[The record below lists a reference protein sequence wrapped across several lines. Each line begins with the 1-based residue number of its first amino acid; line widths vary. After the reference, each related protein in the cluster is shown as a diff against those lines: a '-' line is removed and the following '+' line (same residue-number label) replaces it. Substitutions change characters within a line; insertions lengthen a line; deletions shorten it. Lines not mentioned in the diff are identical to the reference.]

1 MIAVPLFTLDFSGT
15 MTASS
20 SRTTNRNLPL
30 ILVAAGLVLTAIV
43 IYRTGSSQCDPQ
55 AAEAALGTYAE
66 QGIHGTSRPPSLSN
80 LLWVHVGPRWQA
92 LPLAEKQTLDRVV
105 RCAATTLDDQGHPT
119 WQAAYYDNTTG
130 TIVALTSREYGFR
143 LKQAE

>member
-1 MIAVPLFTLDFSGT
+1 MAT
-15 MTASS
+15 MTGSS
-20 SRTTNRNLPL
+20 FRSRILPI
-30 ILVAAGLVLTAIV
+30 ILVATSLVLLAILV
-43 IYRTGSSQCDPQ
+43 YRSGAPQCDPQ
-55 AAEAALGTYAE
+55 KAEASLTTYAD

-80 LLWVHVGPRWQA
+80 LLWVHIGPRWHA
-92 LPLAEKQTLDRVV
+92 LPLAEKHALDKVV

-130 TIVALTSREYGFR
+130 NIVALTSRQYGFR